1 MKPNIFILSKA
12 IQTGKT
18 TALMEWCKTQKN
30 IAGILTPDIEGNRK
44 LFDIEHNTIDDFEV
58 KNPLPTDEITP
69 IGKFNFYTNIF
80 TKAQQII
87 TNSNDDY
94 LIIDEIGRLELNQ
107 NKGLE
112 PALGKVISTYT
123 NYQND
128 GSLIL
133 VIRDYL
139 LEDCIKKYQL
149 QHAKIIQDLA
159 EITTENELVG
169 VVLAGGKSSRMATD
183 KAFINYHGKA
193 QIYFLSEQLKMVT
206 NNVILSINQKQ
217 KSEIDTQYEFIVD
230 SEKYLDSGPINGL
243 LTTHEKYPNKPLIV
257 LACDYPLLSLTD
269 ILNLKFT
276 FLKHQK
282 TTTFFNPESGF
293 REPLLGVYHPN
304 DLAKLLA
311 FYNNGNTS
319 LQQFLNTIDAI
330 KLEAI
335 NLQNI
340 KSIDNPTDLE
350 AIKNQI
356 NSQV

>member
-18 TALMEWCKTQKN
+18 TALIQWCNTQKN
-30 IAGILTPDIEGNRK
+30 IAGILTPDLEGNRK
-44 LFDIEHNTIDDFEV
+44 LFDIEQNKFYDFEV
-58 KNPLPTDEITP
+58 KNPLPTDKITP
-69 IGKFNFYTNIF
+69 IGKFNFYTYIF
-80 TKAQQII
+80 IKAQQII
-87 TNSNDDY
+87 TNNNANY

-112 PALGKVISTYT
+112 PALGKVINTFT
-123 NYQND
+123 NYQTD

-139 LEDCIKKYQL
+139 LGDCIKKYQL

-159 EITTENELVG
+159 EITTENECVG

-183 KAFINYHGKA
+183 KAFLNYHGSA
-193 QIYFLSEQLKMVT
+193 QIFHLAAQLKMVCSE
-206 NNVILSINQKQ
+206 VLLSINHEQESK
-217 KSEIDTQYEFIVD
+217 IDNVFEYAVD
-230 SEKYLDSGPINGL
+230 SEKYKDSGPINGL
-243 LTTHEKYPNKPLIV
+243 LTAHEKYPNKSLMV

-269 ILNLKFT
+269 VLNLKYT
-276 FLKHQK
+276 FLKHKK

-311 FYNNGNTS
+311 FYKNGNTS

-330 KLEAI
+330 KLEPT

-340 KSIDNPTDLE
+340 KSIDNRSD
-350 AIKNQI
+350 
-356 NSQV
+356 

>member
-18 TALMEWCKTQKN
+18 TALMQWCNIQKN
-30 IAGILTPDIEGNRK
+30 IAGILTPDIEGSRK
-44 LFDIEHNTIDDFEV
+44 LFDIEQKTFYDFEV

-69 IGKFNFYTNIF
+69 IGKFNFYTQIF
-80 TKAQQII
+80 AKAQQII
-87 TNSNDDY
+87 TKSNADY

-112 PALGKVISTYT
+112 PVLSKVIITYT
-123 NYQND
+123 NHQAK
-128 GSLIL
+128 GCLIL

-149 QHAKIIQDLA
+149 QQAKIIQDTA
-159 EITTENELVG
+159 EITTENECVG
-169 VVLAGGKSSRMATD
+169 MVLAGGKSSRMTTD
-183 KAFINYHGKA
+183 KAFLNYHGNA
-193 QIYFLSEQLKMVT
+193 QIYYLAEQLKMVCSE
-206 NNVILSINQKQ
+206 VLLSINHNQESK
-217 KSEIDTQYEFIVD
+217 IDNLFEYIVD
-230 SEKYLDSGPINGL
+230 SDSYKDSGPINGL
-243 LTTHEKYPNKPLIV
+243 LTAHEKYPNTPLLI
-257 LACDYPLLSLTD
+257 LACDYPLLNLTD
-269 ILNLKFT
+269 ILNLKYT

-282 TTTFFNPESGF
+282 TTTFYNHQTGF

-311 FYNNGNTS
+311 FYKNGNTS

-330 KLEAI
+330 KLEPT

-340 KSIDNPTDLE
+340 KSIDNRSDLE

-356 NSQV
+356 NSHI

>member
-18 TALMEWCKTQKN
+18 TALMQWCKTQKN

-44 LFDIEHNTIDDFEV
+44 LFDIEKKTFYEFEV

-69 IGKFNFYTNIF
+69 IGKFNFHTQIF
-80 TKAQQII
+80 AKAQQII
-87 TNSNDDY
+87 TNSNADY

-112 PALGKVISTYT
+112 PALSKVISTYT
-123 NYQND
+123 NHQAK
-128 GSLIL
+128 GCLIL

-149 QHAKIIQDLA
+149 QQAKIIQDTA
-159 EITTENELVG
+159 EITTEDGFVG
-169 VVLAGGKSSRMATD
+169 VVLAGGKSSRMTTD
-183 KAFINYHGKA
+183 KAFLNYHGNA
-193 QIYFLSEQLKMVT
+193 QIYYLAQQLKIVCSE
-206 NNVILSINQKQ
+206 VLLSINLNQ
-217 KSEIDTQYEFIVD
+217 KSKINNLFEYLVD
-230 SEKYLDSGPINGL
+230 SESYKDSGPINGL
-243 LTTHEKYPNKPLIV
+243 LTAHEKYPNKPLMV
-257 LACDYPLLSLTD
+257 LACDYPLLRLSD
-269 ILNLKFT
+269 ILNLKYT

-282 TTTFFNPESGF
+282 TTTFFNPESSF
-293 REPLLGVYHPN
+293 REPLLAVYHQN
-304 DLAKLLA
+304 DLVKLLT
-311 FYNNGNTS
+311 FYRNGETS

-330 KLEAI
+330 KLEPT

-340 KSIDNPTDLE
+340 KSINNPSDLE

-356 NSQV
+356 NSHV

>member
-1 MKPNIFILSKA
+1 MKHNIFILSKA

-18 TALMEWCKTQKN
+18 TALMQWCNTQKN

-44 LFDIEHNTIDDFEV
+44 LFDIEDNIFYDFEV
-58 KNPLPTDEITP
+58 KNPLPTDKITP

-87 TNSNDDY
+87 TNNVANY
-94 LIIDEIGRLELNQ
+94 LIIDEIGRLELDQ
-107 NKGLE
+107 NRGLE
-112 PALGKVISTYT
+112 PALSKVITTYT
-123 NYQND
+123 NRQAK
-128 GSLIL
+128 GCLIL

-139 LEDCIKKYQL
+139 LEDCITKYHL
-149 QHAKIIQDLA
+149 QNAKIIHDLS
-159 EITTENELVG
+159 EMTTENECVG

-183 KAFINYHGKA
+183 KAFLNYHGNFQVFHLA
-193 QIYFLSEQLKMVT
+193 GQLKMVT

-217 KSEIDTQYEFIVD
+217 KSEIDTPYEFIVD
-230 SEKYLDSGPINGL
+230 SESYKDSGPINGL

-269 ILNLKFT
+269 ILNLKYT

-282 TTTFFNPESGF
+282 TTTFFNPESSF

-311 FYNNGNTS
+311 FYKNGDTS

-330 KLEAI
+330 KLAPT

-356 NSQV
+356 NSLV